1 MPKLPESEI
10 MAALAGVEEWKYD
23 AEKDMLVMECE
34 FKNFVKAMEFI
45 NRVAK
50 IAESLDHHPDITVY
64 GWNKVRIATMSHDLN
79 TITERDI
86 ALVDEIQRLF

>member
-1 MPKLPESEI
+1 MPKLLESEI

-50 IAESLDHHPDITVY
+50 IAESLNHHPDITVH

>member
-1 MPKLPESEI
+1 
-10 MAALAGVEEWKYD
+10 
-23 AEKDMLVMECE
+23 
-34 FKNFVKAMEFI
+34 MEFI

-50 IAESLDHHPDITVY
+50 IAESLNHHPDITVH

-86 ALVDEIQRLF
+86 ALVDEIPRLF

>member
-1 MPKLPESEI
+1 MPKLPENEI
-10 MAALAGVEEWKYD
+10 VAALAGVEEWKYD
-23 AEKDMLVMECE
+23 AEKDMLVMESE

-50 IAESLDHHPDITVY
+50 IAESLNHHPDITVH

>member
-1 MPKLPESEI
+1 MPKLPENEI
-10 MAALAGVEEWKYD
+10 MTALAGVEEWKYD
-23 AEKDMLVMECE
+23 VEKDMLVMECE
-34 FKNFVKAMEFI
+34 FENFLKAIEFI

-50 IAESLDHHPDITVY
+50 IAESLDHHPDIAVH

>member
-10 MAALAGVEEWKYD
+10 MAALAGVEEWEYD

-50 IAESLDHHPDITVY
+50 IAESLDHHPDITIH

-79 TITERDI
+79 AITERDI

>member
-50 IAESLDHHPDITVY
+50 IAESLNHHPDITVH

>member
-1 MPKLPESEI
+1 MPKLPENEI
-10 MAALAGVEEWKYD
+10 MAALVGFEGWKYD
-23 AEKDMLVMECE
+23 TEKDMLVMECE
-34 FKNFVKAMEFI
+34 FENFLKAMEFI

-50 IAESLDHHPDITVY
+50 IAESLNHHPDITVH

>member
-1 MPKLPESEI
+1 MPKLPENEI

-23 AEKDMLVMECE
+23 IEKDMLVMECE
-34 FKNFVKAMEFI
+34 FENFLKAIEFI

-50 IAESLDHHPDITVY
+50 IAESLDHHPDIAVH